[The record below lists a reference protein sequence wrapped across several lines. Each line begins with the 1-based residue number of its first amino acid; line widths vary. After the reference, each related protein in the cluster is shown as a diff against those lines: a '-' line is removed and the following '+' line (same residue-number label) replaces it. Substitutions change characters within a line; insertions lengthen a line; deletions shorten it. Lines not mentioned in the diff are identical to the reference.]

1 MDIYTYVVRGKVF
14 ANAQTG
20 NIVLFGLNIAEGNV
34 KESFYYLIPI
44 LAFMLGVF
52 IAEKIRKYFTNNKT
66 KIHWRQVIIII
77 EMITILIVSFI
88 PRGRFNMF
96 DVNGIN
102 VILDY
107 GHNIDGYKVV
117 IDSLKNLG
125 LKNIT
130 GIIGVPGDRDLN
142 TMKEVGRISGDFF
155 DSIVIKED
163 KDLRGKDKGEV
174 ASIINEGVLSSN
186 RKDLNVKII
195 LSEEEALRE
204 TLKLAKKGETI
215 IMFFED
221 YESLYDII
229 NEFKNKGTKDLK
241 SASI

>member
-1 MDIYTYVVRGKVF
+1 MTSKSQMSESFFLCSLLAIIGGFLDIYTYVVRGKVF

-96 DVNGIN
+96 VNVAISFICSMQVESFRKVNGN
-102 VILDY
+102 SFATTMCT
-107 GHNIDGYKVV
+107 G
-117 IDSLKNLG
+117 NLRSATET
-125 LKNIT
+125 LFHYIHTKNIFMIKKSLQYYA
-130 GIIGVPGDRDLN
+130 IIIFF
-142 TMKEVGRISGDFF
+142 ISGAILGTFF
-155 DSIVIKED
+155 TKIFVEKSILICFF
-163 KDLRGKDKGEV
+163 
-174 ASIINEGVLSSN
+174 
-186 RKDLNVKII
+186 I
-195 LSEEEALRE
+195 LAVVF
-204 TLKLAKKGETI
+204 G
-215 IMFFED
+215 IMF
-221 YESLYDII
+221 I
-229 NEFKNKGTKDLK
+229 NKDD
-241 SASI
+241 SFNEN

>member
-1 MDIYTYVVRGKVF
+1 MTSKSQMSESFFLCSLLAITGGFLDIYTYVVRGKVF

-96 DVNGIN
+96 VNVAISFICSMQVESFRKVNGN
-102 VILDY
+102 SFATTMCT
-107 GHNIDGYKVV
+107 G
-117 IDSLKNLG
+117 NLRSATET
-125 LKNIT
+125 LFHYIHTKNIFM
-130 GIIGVPGDRDLN
+130 IK
-142 TMKEVGRISGDFF
+142 KEFTVLCYYYILYIWSYFRNFF
-155 DSIVIKED
+155 YKNF
-163 KDLRGKDKGEV
+163 RGK
-174 ASIINEGVLSSN
+174 INTN
-186 RKDLNVKII
+186 
-195 LSEEEALRE
+195 
-204 TLKLAKKGETI
+204 
-215 IMFFED
+215 MFF
-221 YESLYDII
+221 YFGSGLWNYVYQ
-229 NEFKNKGTKDLK
+229 
-241 SASI
+241 

>member
-1 MDIYTYVVRGKVF
+1 MFFVGNNRRILDIYTYVVRGKVF

-96 DVNGIN
+96 VNVAISFICSMQVESFRKVNGN
-102 VILDY
+102 SFATTMCT
-107 GHNIDGYKVV
+107 G
-117 IDSLKNLG
+117 NLRSATET
-125 LKNIT
+125 LFHYIHTKNIFM
-130 GIIGVPGDRDLN
+130 IKRVY
-142 TMKEVGRISGDFF
+142 
-155 DSIVIKED
+155 SIM
-163 KDLRGKDKGEV
+163 L
-174 ASIINEGVLSSN
+174 L
-186 RKDLNVKII
+186 L
-195 LSEEEALRE
+195 
-204 TLKLAKKGETI
+204 
-215 IMFFED
+215 
-221 YESLYDII
+221 YSLYLSYFR
-229 NEFKNKGTKDLK
+229 NFFTKFSWKNQY
-241 SASI
+241 